1 LGPGKGGACGHDRTG
16 FAGSARAGCVDRVAG
31 CGLRDWLI
39 FRQGIYGW
47 EETMTTKEPAQNE
60 TVPDIGASII
70 RTLVPLLVGA
80 LVAMGSRYL
89 AVEIPVDTLEEVVTV
104 VVAGVYY
111 AVARVLEEWF
121 SPVWWRVLLGLGIC

>member
-1 LGPGKGGACGHDRTG
+1 M
-16 FAGSARAGCVDRVAG
+16 DRVAG

-47 EETMTTKEPAQNE
+47 EETLTTTEPAQNE

-70 RTLVPLLVGA
+70 RTLVPLLVGV
-80 LVAMGSRYL
+80 LVALGSRYL
-89 AVEIPVDTLEEVVTV
+89 AVELPVAALEEVVTV

-111 AVARVLEEWF
+111 AVARVLEEWV
-121 SPVWWRVLLGLGIC
+121 SPVWGRVLLGLGIGGTPRYTQH

>member
-1 LGPGKGGACGHDRTG
+1 M
-16 FAGSARAGCVDRVAG
+16 DRVAG

-47 EETMTTKEPAQNE
+47 EEIMTTTEPAQNE

-80 LVAMGSRYL
+80 LVALGSRYL
-89 AVEIPVDTLEEVVTV
+89 AVELPVDALEEASDEEAETV
-104 VVAGVYY
+104 A
-111 AVARVLEEWF
+111 A
-121 SPVWWRVLLGLGIC
+121 